1 MSKKFIIDGTKISSY
16 EDFCREFSTNV
27 LSGKHQWNGNLDA
40 FNDILR
46 GGFGDMEANEP
57 LTIIWK
63 GSSTLKGSLG
73 YTETIKILEE
83 RLLKCHLTNVPRVK
97 EELRLAKN
105 SEGPTIFDWLHKV
118 ISNHKHIAL
127 ILD

>member
-16 EDFCREFSTNV
+16 EDFCREFSAIV

-46 GGFGDMEANEP
+46 GGFGDIEDNEP

-63 GSSTLKGSLG
+63 GSSTLKESLG

-83 RLLKCHLTNVPRVK
+83 RLLKCHPTNVPRV
-97 EELRLAKN
+97 
-105 SEGPTIFDWLHKV
+105 
-118 ISNHKHIAL
+118 
-127 ILD
+127 